1 MPETPQKILVAVAWP
16 YASGPRHLGHV
27 AGPGV
32 PSDVFARYHRL
43 KGNDVLMVSGT
54 DEHGTPVMVSADR
67 EGVTPREL
75 ADRNNAAILDDYVRL
90 GMTYDC
96 FTRTTTR
103 NHYTV
108 VQDMF
113 RTLYEKGFL
122 LERTTLGAIAPATG
136 RTLPDR
142 YIEGTCPICG
152 YGEARG
158 DQCDNCGNQLDPVD
172 LIDPRSIVDG
182 SNPEFRETTHLF
194 LDLPAFRERL
204 VEWIEAQTHWRPNVR
219 NFALNLAREVKPRAM
234 TRDIDWGVPVPVEG
248 YPEDTK
254 RIYVWFDAVIGYL
267 SAAIEWAH
275 NVDRPEAW
283 REWWQSP
290 DARSFYFMGKDN
302 IVFHAVIWPSMLM
315 GYGDDLQLPYN
326 VVSSEYLTM
335 SGSKASTSRGHAIW
349 VKDFLDRYE
358 PDALRY
364 YLTAAGPET
373 QDSDFT
379 WEEFVRRTNDELLAN
394 WGNLVNRTL
403 VNAQR
408 NFGAVPEPGPLTEG
422 DQALLDAVE
431 RAFGDRRRAHRE
443 RALQS
448 SSGRGHGDE
457 RAGEPVPRRPGAV
470 VAREDRPRPRRH
482 RSLRR
487 APRRRLAEDALHA
500 VSPLQFAG
508 AARAARLRGLDRRPA
523 RNPQRRRGRRLHA
536 QHPHGRL
543 RELGRLLGT
552 EPAAAGPDAAR
563 AAAAL
568 PQARRGR
575 SPRHRA
581 PVIDT
586 HAHLTSLEDP
596 DEAIQRAAEAGVTRI
611 LTVGTSVDDCRR
623 ALEVAE
629 RHDGVFAIL
638 GIHPH
643 EAGTA
648 TPDDLAALRELL
660 AHPKAVAVGET
671 GLDWFRDYAS
681 PDDQRRLFA
690 AELEL
695 AAELGKPVVIHT
707 RAADDDTL
715 GALADHAGTV
725 VLHCFSSPHM
735 LPTALERGWYVSF
748 AGNATYPKAVDLRL
762 AATQVPADRILAETD
777 SPYLAPQPVRGQR
790 NEPANVVHT
799 LVALAQARGEE
810 PAALERQIEENASAC
825 FGL

>member
-1 MPETPQKILVAVAWP
+1 MAETPQKILVAVAWP

-43 KGNDVLMVSGT
+43 KGNEVLMVSGT

-67 EGVTPREL
+67 EGVTPRQL
-75 ADRNNAAILDDYVRL
+75 ADRNNALILDDYVRL
-90 GMTYDC
+90 GMSFDC

-103 NHYTV
+103 NHYAV

-113 RTLYEKGFL
+113 RVLYEKGFL
-122 LERTTLGAIAPATG
+122 IEETALGAIAPATG

-182 SNPEFRETTHLF
+182 SKPEFRETTHLF

-234 TRDIDWGVPVPVEG
+234 TRDIDWGVPVPVDG

-283 REWWQSP
+283 REWWQNP

-315 GYGDDLQLPYN
+315 GYGGDLQLPYN

-349 VKDFLDRYE
+349 VKDFLDHYE

-422 DQALLDAVE
+422 DRALLDAVE
-431 RAFGDRRRAHRE
+431 RAFGSVGEHIENARFRAALAECMATSALANQYLSDQAPWALVKTDRE
-443 RALQS
+443 RAATVLYVALCAVDSLKTLLTPFLPFS
-448 SSGRGHGDE
+448 SQ
-457 RAGEPVPRRPGAV
+457 
-470 VAREDRPRPRRH
+470 
-482 RSLRR
+482 
-487 APRRRLAEDALHA
+487 ALHELLGYEGWIA
-500 VSPLQFAG
+500 GPLERRTVEEEDGSTHEILTGDYAG
-508 AARAARLRGLDRRPA
+508 WVGGWAPSELPPG
-523 RNPQRRRGRRLHA
+523 QT
-536 QHPHGRL
+536 L
-543 RELGRLLGT
+543 REPHPLFRKL
-552 EPAAAGPDAAR
+552 DA
-563 AAAAL
+563 
-568 PQARRGR
+568 Q
-575 SPRHRA
+575 
-581 PVIDT
+581 
-586 HAHLTSLEDP
+586 
-596 DEAIQRAAEAGVTRI
+596 
-611 LTVGTSVDDCRR
+611 
-623 ALEVAE
+623 EV
-629 RHDGVFAIL
+629 
-638 GIHPH
+638 
-643 EAGTA
+643 
-648 TPDDLAALRELL
+648 
-660 AHPKAVAVGET
+660 
-671 GLDWFRDYAS
+671 
-681 PDDQRRLFA
+681 
-690 AELEL
+690 L
-695 AAELGKPVVIHT
+695 AAELP
-707 RAADDDTL
+707 
-715 GALADHAGTV
+715 
-725 VLHCFSSPHM
+725 
-735 LPTALERGWYVSF
+735 
-748 AGNATYPKAVDLRL
+748 
-762 AATQVPADRILAETD
+762 
-777 SPYLAPQPVRGQR
+777 
-790 NEPANVVHT
+790 
-799 LVALAQARGEE
+799 
-810 PAALERQIEENASAC
+810 
-825 FGL
+825 